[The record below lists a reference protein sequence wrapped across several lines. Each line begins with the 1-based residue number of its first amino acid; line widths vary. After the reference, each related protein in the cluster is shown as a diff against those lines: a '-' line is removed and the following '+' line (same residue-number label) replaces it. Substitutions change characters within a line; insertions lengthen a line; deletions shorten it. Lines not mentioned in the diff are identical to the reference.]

1 MIETGRTQNQL
12 FSVRFCRVL
21 RLACGILETGLTF
34 SFTGSTPMGMAT
46 SASIRN
52 FHRLRENA
60 LRDRQTQYQQN
71 GRQGER
77 QFQR

>member
-1 MIETGRTQNQL
+1 
-12 FSVRFCRVL
+12 
-21 RLACGILETGLTF
+21 
-34 SFTGSTPMGMAT
+34 MGMAT